1 MIHFKNHS
9 QEGFSLI
16 EAVIAIAVMGII
28 LVGVFSV
35 QQVVFKKDVMST
47 DRLSRILL
55 LKNVLYDPTVMR
67 EEHDQEI
74 QKEQRIKE
82 PPTNVKLVMGKMKG
96 ETLKSFKYIER
107 IVARATWE
115 GIVKKEEEELLYLR
129 FKAPKKKDRQASASA
144 KSTDKQDDREKS

>member
-1 MIHFKNHS
+1 MIHFKNHNQS
-9 QEGFSLI
+9 GFSLI
-16 EAVIAIAVMGII
+16 EAIIAIAVMGII

-55 LKNVLYDPTVMR
+55 LKNVLYDPTIMR

-82 PPTNVKLVMGKMKG
+82 PPTNIKLIMGKMK
-96 ETLKSFKYIER
+96 EKTLKSFKYI
-107 IVARATWE
+107 IY
-115 GIVKKEEEELLYLR
+115 I
-129 FKAPKKKDRQASASA
+129 FKIILW
-144 KSTDKQDDREKS
+144 